1 MELDDFTPFLEGI
14 KEEEKETLEEKYKRE
29 LMKLKAEFEKEIER
43 VKEEFY
49 SLGFKDGYQKAS
61 KEYEEALLEKERE
74 LSLNYSRKLDE
85 ISLNI
90 DSVINEIKR
99 ENEKRLKKFL
109 SVLNA
114 SLVEILSAL
123 YISPSNL
130 DFLKGEIY
138 RLVEEFSQEELLAIE
153 VGKGLKEVVKGEKV
167 KLNEE
172 LDDYDFRLVFKDFK
186 VESSFKEKLNL
197 IREEI
202 EREAKETA

>member
-29 LMKLKAEFEKEIER
+29 LMKLKAEFEREIER

-49 SLGFKDGYQKAS
+49 SLGFKKGYQKAS
-61 KEYEEALLEKERE
+61 KEYEEVLLEKERE

-85 ISLNI
+85 MSLNI